1 MASQE
6 FVQKLREER
15 LAKEKARI
23 QKLRELNLK
32 KYGHTEPT
40 SSTATNHSTTLP
52 LKSKS
57 TTSTLVRNN
66 SSCNPVKN
74 QNKTQKNPISSNNT
88 AKKALT
94 VQDFKVVK
102 NNLPQQNTV
111 QTQYNGMI
119 KKPNNIHTKDSAN
132 KPNNNLAKPKPSWNS
147 RLSEMKNN
155 RTTKNLAN
163 TSKLQKSMSVP
174 ARPAKPNE
182 SRQSLIPRTTTA
194 QNNRESVF
202 ERLYK
207 PKIVQ
212 KPTFDDVQKLRH
224 DPNFLKKVISASNLI
239 TNRRHTTFEPKS
251 TKEPIRRSISAVH
264 LKKISKSEMKNCI
277 HKWASI
283 GEKIDEASLKDINE
297 DEHTNEEKVVSAVKS
312 ERKKVKFQ
320 TPLNNPEEML
330 SKLNKW
336 LRLRGKT
343 IDSYPHLKCFG
354 IPHHEIEIPKFDYD
368 DENKE
373 NIALEHDSD
382 NESFTELNC
391 KEVSDMDKWRS
402 PSCVDSVDFNESYQT
417 TMTSEISPRED
428 ELLLGALNHLTELLK
443 LGYNW
448 EDCARWLRTI
458 RDRYNRAQE
467 TAAYWECRALLE
479 ERRGD
484 LPASMQCWE
493 QAVCKGAESSV
504 AEASLDQLLDKF
516 MQLKINP
523 SSGKKNVDAKLVDAK
538 NVFKSTLIRFAIQE
552 AKNNMPNIPKVTVT
566 PVRRSTRLSCYQK
579 HTPLKLFKTIQ
590 QAIES
595 EHAEFRPNRAMAGTP

>member
-6 FVQKLREER
+6 YVQKLREER

-40 SSTATNHSTTLP
+40 TSTATNHSTTLP

-66 SSCNPVKN
+66 SSCNPIKN
-74 QNKTQKNPISSNNT
+74 QTKPLKNQLSFNQNANKPLT
-88 AKKALT
+88 A
-94 VQDFKVVK
+94 QDFKITK
-102 NNLPQQNTV
+102 NNLPLHNVV
-111 QTQYNGMI
+111 QTQNNGMI
-119 KKPNNIHTKDSAN
+119 KKPNNIHSKDSAAN
-132 KPNNNLAKPKPSWNS
+132 KLTNNFAKPKSSGNS
-147 RLSEMKNN
+147 RLNDMKNN
-155 RTTKNLAN
+155 RTIKNPAN
-163 TSKLQKSMSVP
+163 SFKLQKSMSVP
-174 ARPAKPNE
+174 ARPPKPNNA
-182 SRQSLIPRTTTA
+182 SRQSLIPRTTTV
-194 QNNRESVF
+194 QNSRESVF

-212 KPTFDDVQKLRH
+212 KPAVDDVHKLRH

-239 TNRRHTTFEPKS
+239 TNRRHTTFETKS
-251 TKEPIRRSISAVH
+251 TKQPIRRSISAVH
-264 LKKISKSEMKNCI
+264 LKKISKSEIKNCI

-283 GEKIDEASLKDINE
+283 GEKIDKASLKDINE
-297 DEHTNEEKVVSAVKS
+297 DEDTHEEKVVSAVKS

-373 NIALEHDSD
+373 NIALDHDSD

-391 KEVSDMDKWRS
+391 KEMRDMDKWRS

-458 RDRYNRAQE
+458 RDRYSRAQE

-493 QAVCKGAESSV
+493 QAVCKGTESSV

-523 SSGKKNVDAKLVDAK
+523 TSGKKNVEAKLVDAK

-552 AKNNMPNIPKVTVT
+552 ARNSMPKVTVT

-579 HTPLKLFKTIQ
+579 QTPLKLFSTIQ